1 MKEDELLQPCQAMI
15 RSLGKILPSVSA
27 SPPLTA
33 SKAGECNVCDSN
45 AIIPAQELSISDSVS
60 CKPLNGYDPPE
71 TQSMFQFYEDEDDWE
86 FAGDDEKEDDDNENA
101 KANSRYL
108 TGAVAGPNLL
118 KISLPLPVE
127 SPLSI
132 TVDSD
137 ESNSGLEIRRD
148 IVGFL
153 DEEIGQPSA
162 CDWLEPPPI
171 SEALGVE
178 ESQRQIGNAGVMLE
192 AFQQFQQNPQVQE
205 MVVALATDEGLWR
218 AVLANK
224 KIQELR
230 FGNAEGDFEV
240 GITPGFNSVAAQS
253 RMTSSFI
260 LLSRNAVRE
269 LEGFWDQI
277 RGIIDVVDKKLQA
290 ETRQLMFEVML
301 RVFIMMIVF
310 MLTLI
315 AFLCL
320 LPLQASLE

>member
-1 MKEDELLQPCQAMI
+1 MF
-15 RSLGKILPSVSA
+15 
-27 SPPLTA
+27 
-33 SKAGECNVCDSN
+33 KA
-45 AIIPAQELSISDSVS
+45 
-60 CKPLNGYDPPE
+60 
-71 TQSMFQFYEDEDDWE
+71 YENEDDWE
-86 FAGDDEKEDDDNENA
+86 FAGDEEKEDEDDVEA
-101 KANSRYL
+101 SSQYL
-108 TGAVAGPNLL
+108 TGSIAVPNLL
-118 KISLPLPVE
+118 KISLPLPAE
-127 SPLSI
+127 APLSI

-137 ESNSGLEIRRD
+137 ESNSSLEGRRN
-148 IVGFL
+148 IAGFL

-171 SEALGVE
+171 SEALAVE
-178 ESQRQIGNAGVMLE
+178 ESQRQIGEAGVMLE

-224 KIQELR
+224 KIQEFR

-240 GITPGFNSVAAQS
+240 GITRDFNSIATQS
-253 RMTSSFI
+253 RTTSSFI
-260 LLSRNAVRE
+260 MLSRNAVRA
-269 LEGFWDQI
+269 LKEGFSDQI
-277 RGIIDVVDKKLQA
+277 RGFIDVVDKKLHT

-301 RVFIMMIVF
+301 RVFIMMIIF